1 MNRGRSGATAAAWS
15 TLFVVCVVSMLIGL
29 NTSTVNVALPSL
41 TRHFNA
47 SQVEASWLLLS
58 YMVANT
64 ACLLLFG
71 RISDI
76 VNQRVLY
83 LAALAVFVLS
93 SLACGL
99 APSVDWLI
107 GLRILAALAG
117 AVLLGN
123 GATLIHST
131 FPRASLGTAMGL
143 YAASF
148 PVASLI
154 GPIAAGVVLEVADWR
169 WVFWMNVPIGLVA
182 LALGYF
188 LLRHRRGERP
198 PTSLDLPGNLLV
210 VAFISLAT
218 IGISMVAELGWASP
232 FVYGSLL
239 VAAALLPLLALA
251 ERRSKDPVVDM
262 ATLRTGGIGL
272 LLLAGFFLSAGR
284 FPAIVLVSLYLQG
297 PMGLRPF
304 ETAALLL
311 PMPAGSILGSLCV
324 GWLSRRFNSRQI
336 LAGGAVIGQ
345 LGIFVL
351 TGSMLIGH
359 EGLLVAGLVLMGV
372 GTGLFIGS
380 NATSLL
386 EATPDSSLGVVNGMR
401 LAMQSTGN
409 VLSLAL
415 ALTLLTVGMSS
426 DLGQAVLQAT
436 LPDGDPPWAVI
447 AGFGM
452 AMGLLCVVG
461 LVGTV
466 LSIMAA
472 AKARGLES
480 HPTSPTLEG
489 AVDHALPPQAAEVT
503 APDCARRSPS

>member
-1 MNRGRSGATAAAWS
+1 M
-15 TLFVVCVVSMLIGL
+15 FVVCIVSMLIGL

-41 TRHFNA
+41 TRHFDA

-76 VNQRVLY
+76 VNQRLLY
-83 LAALAVFVLS
+83 LGALAVFVLA

-123 GATLIHST
+123 GATLIHAA
-131 FPRASLGTAMGL
+131 FPRTSLGTAMGL

-148 PVASLI
+148 PVATLA
-154 GPIAAGVVLEVADWR
+154 GPIAAGVVLEIADWR
-169 WVFWMNVPIGLVA
+169 WVFWLNVPIGLVG
-182 LALGYF
+182 LIFGCF
-188 LLRHRRGERP
+188 LLRRRRAERP

-218 IGISMVAELGWASP
+218 IGISMVAELGWANP

-239 VAAALLPLLALA
+239 GAALVLPLLALA

-284 FPAIVLVSLYLQG
+284 FPAIVLVSLFLQG

-304 ETAALLL
+304 EAAALLL
-311 PMPAGSILGSLCV
+311 PMPVGSIVGSLCV
-324 GWLSRRFNSRQI
+324 GWLSRRLNSRQI
-336 LAGGAVIGQ
+336 SSAGAVVGQ
-345 LGIFVL
+345 LGIGVL
-351 TGSMLIGH
+351 TAAMIAGH
-359 EGLLVAGLVLMGV
+359 EGVLVVGLVLMGG

-386 EATPDSSLGVVNGMR
+386 EATQESSLGVVNGMR

-415 ALTLLTVGMSS
+415 AFTLLTVGMSTQ
-426 DLGQAVLQAT
+426 LGQDVLQAT
-436 LPDGDPPWAVI
+436 LPDGDPPTAVI
-447 AGFGM
+447 VGFGL
-452 AMGLLCVVG
+452 AMGLLCIVG

-466 LSIMAA
+466 LSLMATA
-472 AKARGLES
+472 RARGLEP
-480 HPTSPTLEG
+480 HPTSPTIHGDVENPLAQQTSEG
-489 AVDHALPPQAAEVT
+489 TPPDHARRQPP
-503 APDCARRSPS
+503 